1 MARFHTL
8 RIYHLA
14 MANLKATHAVLAQFR
29 GYGELR
35 DQMKRSSLS
44 VVSNICEGSERGN
57 PREFRHFLSIARAS
71 NAELEAQWNIAEA
84 LELVSA
90 NQVAG
95 VVDQLDHLGRML
107 TRFRSQLARD
117 G

>member
-1 MARFHTL
+1 MARFRSL

-14 MANLKATHAVLAQFR
+14 MEVLTSTHEVLPGFR

-44 VVSNICEGSERGN
+44 VVSNICEGSERGSD
-57 PREFRHFLSIARAS
+57 REFRQFLIIARAS
-71 NAELEAQWNIAEA
+71 NAELEAQWSIAEA
-84 LELVSA
+84 LSLVSEDQA
-90 NQVAG
+90 QGIA
-95 VVDQLDHLGRML
+95 DQLDHLGRML
-107 TRFRSQLARD
+107 SRFIRTLEKD